1 MSLVDVSELMTDPD
15 FAETI
20 GIRRALAPTMSNEGV
35 VTLAFAA
42 QVPIVAIV
50 QPATEADL
58 KMLPEG
64 VNLTDVICVWSA
76 GEMSVAD
83 ETGKGSD
90 ILIVNSKS
98 YRVVKR
104 EDWVANGYQ
113 CVYAEGFSP

>member
-1 MSLVDVSELMTDPD
+1 MSQIDVSELMTDPD

-20 GIRRALAPTMSNEGV
+20 SIRRALAPTLANEGV
-35 VTLAFAA
+35 ATAA
-42 QVPIVAIV
+42 YASAVPIVAIV
-50 QPATEADL
+50 QPADEADL

-64 VNLTDVICVWSA
+64 VNLTDVICVWS
-76 GEMSVAD
+76 GSEISVAD

-104 EDWVANGYQ
+104 EDWVSNGCR